1 MFSGEELITVTETTA
16 NIPAEDETTTLP
28 SLILDTRRQGR
39 RLEDNQLMLVMG
51 QSYNM
56 KHDQQIGEIIGRR
69 RSVSNILSHRPSKVL
84 ISIMSEGR

>member
-1 MFSGEELITVTETTA
+1 MTETTA
-16 NIPAEDETTTLP
+16 NIPAEYESTTLP

-69 RSVSNILSHRPSKVL
+69 RSVSTILSQRHSKVF
-84 ISIMSEGR
+84 

>member
-1 MFSGEELITVTETTA
+1 MTETTA
-16 NIPAEDETTTLP
+16 YIPAEDETTTLP

-69 RSVSNILSHRPSKVL
+69 RSVSTIFSHRPSKVL
-84 ISIMSEGR
+84 ISIRSEGR

>member
-16 NIPAEDETTTLP
+16 NIPAEDESTTLP

-39 RLEDNQLMLVMG
+39 RLEDNQLMLIMG

-56 KHDQQIGEIIGRR
+56 KHDQEIGEIIGRR
-69 RSVSNILSHRPSKVL
+69 RSVSNIFSQRHFFVFS
-84 ISIMSEGR
+84 